1 MFHRIELMIL
11 GIKVHVIFHFV
22 KSVSQPMLWRSD
34 ILKNFILIPTL
45 FDNFLSR
52 LICLNYYLFGVKQKK
67 KNNKKQQK
75 TKTNP
80 ETVDKLFP
88 QEAARQ
94 PVTALADATVGDNI
108 IALTDT
114 VDVPI
119 FKRIP

>member
-1 MFHRIELMIL
+1 MSEL
-11 GIKVHVIFHFV
+11 
-22 KSVSQPMLWRSD
+22 
-34 ILKNFILIPTL
+34 
-45 FDNFLSR
+45 LSIR
-52 LICLNYYLFGVKQKK
+52 RKTK
-67 KNNKKQQK
+67 KKQQK

-80 ETVDKLFP
+80 ETVDKLFL